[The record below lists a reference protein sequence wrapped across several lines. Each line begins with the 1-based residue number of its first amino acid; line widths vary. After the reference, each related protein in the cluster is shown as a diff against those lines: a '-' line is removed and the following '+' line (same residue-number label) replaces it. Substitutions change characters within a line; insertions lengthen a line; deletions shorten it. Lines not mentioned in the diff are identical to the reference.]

1 MKKRIA
7 ALALASATVMGTVA
21 GAAGVEKTISV
32 TPMKM
37 NINGQEVTPTK
48 SNGETAEVFAY
59 DGATYA
65 PLRYLSELLG
75 IDVEWDAN
83 DPNTAK
89 LSNVPGA
96 GIGVPQPFDKQ
107 MDADVVV
114 VGGGGAGMAAAIAA
128 GQAGQNVIL
137 LEKVGYLGGATMISG
152 GLIPAVGTQQQIDAG
167 IDDNLEWF
175 VRDIMRP
182 SNYSVRKDL
191 VYTVAENAKP
201 TIEWLE
207 DVGVKFN
214 IVTSSLYYGQS
225 NYRMHLAEG
234 SGKGLSAAMVNYLE
248 SQGNIKVLF
257 NTPGT
262 GLATNEKGE
271 VIGVYA
277 ENKEDGKL
285 FISANNTVLA
295 TSGFAANKEMIEE
308 YIPEMKYAYPLV
320 APGATG
326 EGILWGQQLGAAVAN
341 MGAYQGH
348 AFYNEDFGGSME
360 QAIAN
365 RGGIFI
371 NTNGVRFVNEYGG
384 YSELSPHVLAQP
396 GHYAYMVFN
405 QAIADQSTNFAKYQ
419 DAGIVFSGKTAEELA
434 KNIGLPVDAV
444 AKTIADYKVSIEK
457 GEDELNRTKLPEHFD
472 GPYYAVKI
480 TGDLRHTQGGL
491 VIDTATHVL
500 TTKGDVIPGLY
511 AAGGVTEGFSSTGG
525 AAYMSGNG
533 LLQAIVLGK
542 IAGENAATEVR
553 GTVSAVEW
561 VDPTETDT
569 SVKEDTPAAGVTAAV
584 ADGKYT
590 GEGQGNN
597 GPIQVTV
604 TVSGGKI
611 TAVEVVS
618 HSETEAIYNSAK
630 DTVIN
635 GILAANGTTG
645 VDSVA
650 GATRSSVGIKTAVE
664 AALASATK

>member
-1 MKKRIA
+1 MKKRIT
-7 ALALASATVMGTVA
+7 ALALAIVMVMGTVA
-21 GAAGVEKTISV
+21 LAAGTEKNITIS
-32 TPMKM
+32 PMSLK
-37 NINGQEVTPTK
+37 INGQTVTPTK
-48 SNGETAEVFAY
+48 SNGEAAEVFAY

-65 PLRYLSELLG
+65 PVRYLAELLG
-75 IDVEWDAN
+75 IQVDWDAN
-83 DPNTAK
+83 DSSSAR
-89 LSNVPGA
+89 LNVPGA
-96 GIGVPQPFDKQ
+96 SVGVPQPFDKQ
-107 MDADVVV
+107 LDTDVVV

-128 GQAGQNVIL
+128 GQAGKSVIL
-137 LEKVGYLGGATMISG
+137 IEKVGYLGGATMISG
-152 GLIPAVGTQQQIDAG
+152 GLIPAVGTKQQVEAG

-191 VYTVAENAKP
+191 VYSVAENAKP

-207 DVGVKFN
+207 ELGAKFSV
-214 IVTSSLYYGQS
+214 VTSSLYYGQS

-234 SGKGLSAAMVNYLE
+234 SGKGLSAAMVAYLE
-248 SQGNIKVLF
+248 EMGNVKVLF

-285 FISANNTVLA
+285 FISAKNTVLA

-326 EGILWGQQLGAAVAN
+326 EGILWGQELGAAVAN

-348 AFYNEDFGGSME
+348 AFYNEEFGGSME

-396 GHYAYMVFN
+396 GHHAYMVFN
-405 QAIADQSTNFAKYQ
+405 QAIADQSANFKKYQ
-419 DAGIVFSGKTAEELA
+419 EAGIVYSGKTAEELA
-434 KNIGLPVDAV
+434 KDIGLPVEAV

-457 GEDELNRTKLPEHFD
+457 GEDELNRTKLPAHFD

-491 VIDTATHVL
+491 VIDTAAHVL
-500 TTKGDVIPGLY
+500 TTEGKVIPGLY

-533 LLQAIVLGK
+533 LLQAVVLGK
-542 IAGENAATEVR
+542 IAGEKAATEVR
-553 GTVSAVEW
+553 GTVTAVEW
-561 VDPTETDT
+561 VDPTETAVPDN
-569 SVKEDTPAAGVTAAV
+569 KEENSSGVTAAV

-590 GEGQGNN
+590 GEGKGNN
-597 GPIQVTV
+597 GAIKVQV

-611 TAVEVVS
+611 TAVEVLE
-618 HSETEAIYNSAK
+618 HAETEAIYNSAK

-635 GILAANGTTG
+635 GIVTANGTSG
-645 VDSVA
+645 VDSVT
-650 GATRSSVGIKTAVE
+650 GATRSSEGIKAAVE
-664 AALASATK
+664 AALSSAKK